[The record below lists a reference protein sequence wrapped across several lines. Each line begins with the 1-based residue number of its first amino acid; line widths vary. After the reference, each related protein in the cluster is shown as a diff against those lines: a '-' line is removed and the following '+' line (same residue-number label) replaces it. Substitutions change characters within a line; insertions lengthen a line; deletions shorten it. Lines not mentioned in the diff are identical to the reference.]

1 MSRSSELSL
10 LKTAR
15 MVIQHCSRSFYVL
28 FITTLIPSVAL
39 SENICVDQ
47 YCLEARLALTTQEQE
62 KGLQGVEHLADNEGM
77 LFVFNPP
84 RPVCMWM
91 KDVPID
97 LEVGFFDEN
106 GRLMAV
112 RQMKAQTENTH
123 CAPSKAAWAL
133 EVNQGWFEK
142 KRLTKGAKLKVN

>member
-15 MVIQHCSRSFYVL
+15 MVMQHYSRSFYVF
-28 FITTLIPSVAL
+28 FIVAFIPSIAL
-39 SENICVDQ
+39 SGSICVDH